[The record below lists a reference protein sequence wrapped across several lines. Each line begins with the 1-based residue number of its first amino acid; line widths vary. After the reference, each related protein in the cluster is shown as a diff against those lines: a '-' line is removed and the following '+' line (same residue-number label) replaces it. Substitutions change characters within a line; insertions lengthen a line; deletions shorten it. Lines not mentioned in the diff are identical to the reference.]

1 MMSEQ
6 SGPDSDISAE
16 DQTSGVNGNAVLLVV
31 AIPTFFT
38 VLNASAV
45 VVLLPEI
52 GADLNVGSTS
62 LSWLMSG
69 FLLIYGI
76 AIPFF
81 GRLAD
86 IYGARRFFMAGM
98 LLFSLGSLLA
108 ALAPTYEFLLG
119 ARVVQALDGA
129 AIPGL
134 GMTLASRAFAPG
146 NRGAAFGVLSA
157 TLGAGAAVGPL
168 LGGAMSEAFG
178 WQSLFA
184 ITALG
189 ALVTPLA
196 YLILPKAEESSREP
210 LDVPG
215 GVLLALVV
223 SGLLLAATGGGQSG
237 WGSSLVLG
245 AVTMSAVALLLGA
258 FRQRSAPAPFLPRE
272 LLAQPRYLAL
282 LSTSFLAM
290 AVNLGFLVALPLVLT
305 TRHDLSIGQVGLIL
319 LPGALATGVLGLI
332 AGRMVDRVE
341 ARLPVR
347 IGISLMLLATLGL
360 STFVGSE
367 IWQITIFVVALGAG
381 FALLNTPIAAVI
393 SLVVRAQ
400 MLPSALSINT
410 MILFLGG
417 SFSAAFL
424 TLILSERGGPGISA
438 LNPLHT
444 GLASDFSDAFL
455 ILSPLMLVAMAL
467 SLALPAAPEPTE
479 EEAVAVVPRL
489 AENQRWGP
497 ICTVPWMPQ
506 CEEATEG
513 EEAARAAGIIE
524 LSPPESL
531 ESADREQP
539 AGPVGS
545 ALV

>member
-119 ARVVQALDGA
+119 ARVVQALGGA

-134 GMTLASRAFAPG
+134 GMTLASRAFAPR

-178 WQSLFA
+178 W
-184 ITALG
+184 
-189 ALVTPLA
+189 
-196 YLILPKAEESSREP
+196 
-210 LDVPG
+210 
-215 GVLLALVV
+215 
-223 SGLLLAATGGGQSG
+223 
-237 WGSSLVLG
+237 
-245 AVTMSAVALLLGA
+245 
-258 FRQRSAPAPFLPRE
+258 
-272 LLAQPRYLAL
+272 
-282 LSTSFLAM
+282 
-290 AVNLGFLVALPLVLT
+290 
-305 TRHDLSIGQVGLIL
+305 
-319 LPGALATGVLGLI
+319 
-332 AGRMVDRVE
+332 
-341 ARLPVR
+341 
-347 IGISLMLLATLGL
+347 
-360 STFVGSE
+360 
-367 IWQITIFVVALGAG
+367 
-381 FALLNTPIAAVI
+381 
-393 SLVVRAQ
+393 
-400 MLPSALSINT
+400 
-410 MILFLGG
+410 
-417 SFSAAFL
+417 
-424 TLILSERGGPGISA
+424 
-438 LNPLHT
+438 
-444 GLASDFSDAFL
+444 
-455 ILSPLMLVAMAL
+455 
-467 SLALPAAPEPTE
+467 
-479 EEAVAVVPRL
+479 
-489 AENQRWGP
+489 
-497 ICTVPWMPQ
+497 
-506 CEEATEG
+506 
-513 EEAARAAGIIE
+513 
-524 LSPPESL
+524 
-531 ESADREQP
+531 
-539 AGPVGS
+539 
-545 ALV
+545 